1 MSNNNVYLRKD
12 GRWEARLIIGK
23 NDNGKRIYRS
33 FYGSSKEDA
42 WQKLTASR
50 RAALPEYP
58 VTCLTVFDVTTEYI
72 RVMASRIKQST
83 AANYR
88 MKAEKHII
96 PQCGGNICSE
106 VQLKDIYAFME
117 RKAAEGLSSRYISD
131 IIVLMKSVFKYA
143 VRTYHIPNVF
153 DGIVMPKRTKADVK
167 ILSANEQ
174 ARLMK
179 YVKSTPNLTTLGV
192 ALSLYTGLRV
202 GELCALQWSDI
213 DLEKRTLTVRKTIQR
228 ITASNCAAKTKLVIT
243 APKSSSS
250 ERVIPLPKFI
260 VDMLNRYVCSP
271 ECFVLSGSEA
281 PVEPRKMQYRFA
293 RMLKNA
299 NLPSVHF
306 HSLRHAF
313 ATNCIEKGF
322 DVKTLS
328 EILGH
333 SSVEIT
339 LNRYVHS
346 SLDRKRACMDKLTW
360 AA

>member
-1 MSNNNVYLRKD
+1 MSYNVYLRKD

-23 NDNGKRIYRS
+23 NNNGKRVYRS
-33 FYGSSKEDA
+33 FYGCSREDA
-42 WQKLTASR
+42 LKKLTASQR
-50 RAALPEYP
+50 TVMPEYP
-58 VTCLTVFDVTTEYI
+58 VTCLTVSDVASEYI
-72 RVMASRIKQST
+72 RVMSSRIKQST

-88 MKAEKHII
+88 MKTEKHII
-96 PQCGGNICSE
+96 PEFGGKICSE

-117 RKAAEGLSSRYISD
+117 RKIAEGLSPRYIPD
-131 IIVLMKSVFKYA
+131 IIVLMKSVFRYA

-153 DGIVMPKRTKADVK
+153 DGIVMPKRTKADIK

-174 ARLMK
+174 AKLMK
-179 YVKSTPNLTTLGV
+179 YVKGAQNLTTLGV
-192 ALSLYTGLRV
+192 ALSLYTGLRL
-202 GELCALQWSDI
+202 GELCALQWADI
-213 DLEKRTLTVRKTIQR
+213 DLENRILTVRKTIQR
-228 ITASNCAAKTKLVIT
+228 INESNGSAKTRIVIT

-250 ERVIPLPKFI
+250 ECVIPLPEFI
-260 VDMLNRYVCSP
+260 ADMLKKYMCSP
-271 ECFVLSGSEA
+271 ECFVLSGNED

-293 RMLKNA
+293 RILKNA

-339 LNRYVHS
+339 VNTRYGHTHP
-346 SLDRKRACMDKLTW
+346 AQP
-360 AA
+360 